1 MTQSFDDNL
10 YLIDLSYLNTP
21 SEVVYDLST
30 ILDTDLAKNQ
40 RVKLKLGNVE
50 FNKSQLLSIKS
61 LIESINSTL
70 AIVDSDSEITKNSAI
85 SIGLVYQK
93 SEDNPEN
100 SENPENNTNNIEL
113 IEPQFTQSEEL
124 QGFPQNNVES
134 QVEEKKIG
142 GTFELQPQMQ
152 DDTPIVQ
159 SFEQGFANN
168 NWAKPE
174 IQDLMQTPNTNA
186 NYETTTP
193 ETLEEQLEDR
203 NSEILSELI
212 GEPKDIDI
220 PTEQKQEFQ
229 QIERPEEIP
238 SESQKTE
245 ENTEGFNS
253 QENQAPQEIQET
265 PPSAE

>member
-93 SEDNPEN
+93 SEDNPE
-100 SENPENNTNNIEL
+100 
-113 IEPQFTQSEEL
+113 
-124 QGFPQNNVES
+124 
-134 QVEEKKIG
+134 IG
-142 GTFELQPQMQ
+142 RAH
-152 DDTPIVQ
+152 V
-159 SFEQGFANN
+159 
-168 NWAKPE
+168 
-174 IQDLMQTPNTNA
+174 
-186 NYETTTP
+186 
-193 ETLEEQLEDR
+193 
-203 NSEILSELI
+203 
-212 GEPKDIDI
+212 
-220 PTEQKQEFQ
+220 
-229 QIERPEEIP
+229 
-238 SESQKTE
+238 
-245 ENTEGFNS
+245 
-253 QENQAPQEIQET
+253 
-265 PPSAE
+265 